1 MKFDLKTAQRLTKEE
16 MKTISAGNYIKIT
29 CANGTTSAS
38 SSGSTMAYAQSYAKS
53 LCGGGKYT
61 IIEVG
66 MTAPHKPLPDEPIER
81 FPIEIGL

>member
-29 CANGTTSAS
+29 CASGTTAS

-66 MTAPHKPLPDEPIER
+66 MQAPMEPLPNEPIDR
-81 FPIEIGL
+81 FPLEISL

>member
-16 MKTISAGNYIKIT
+16 MKTISAGSYIKIT
-29 CANGTTSAS
+29 CASGTSAS

-66 MTAPHKPLPDEPIER
+66 MQAPYEPIDIPLEPL
-81 FPIEIGL
+81 PIEIGG